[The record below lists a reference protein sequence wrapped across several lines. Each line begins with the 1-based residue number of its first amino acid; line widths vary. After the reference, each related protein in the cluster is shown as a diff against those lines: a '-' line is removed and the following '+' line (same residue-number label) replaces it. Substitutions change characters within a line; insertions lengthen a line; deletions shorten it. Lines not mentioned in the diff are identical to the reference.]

1 MAKIS
6 VMSKYSFHVCNKRSR
21 VQYPKSFY
29 LSDIEAARQVAARI
43 ARGIGRAVPHWESLS
58 VDRQSNY
65 RVEAV
70 DETGR
75 RVLMVP
81 VRQLEQTRS

>member
-1 MAKIS
+1 MAKMR
-6 VMSKYSFHVCNKRSR
+6 VMSKYSFHVCSKRSR
-21 VQYPKSFY
+21 VKYPKSFH
-29 LSDIEAARQVAARI
+29 LSDIEAARQVASRI
-43 ARGIGRAVPHWESLS
+43 ARGFGSVVPHWKSLS
-58 VDRQSNY
+58 VDQQSNY

-81 VRQLEQTRS
+81 IRQVEQPRS

>member
-1 MAKIS
+1 MAKMRA
-6 VMSKYSFHVCNKRSR
+6 MSKYSFHVCSKRSR

-43 ARGIGRAVPHWESLS
+43 ARGFGSVVPHWKSLS
-58 VDRQSNY
+58 VDQQNNY

-70 DETGR
+70 DETGQ
-75 RVLMVP
+75 RVLIVP
-81 VRQLEQTRS
+81 VRQLEQARS